1 MLTHVCVYFLV
12 GGLAMVVVGEE
23 EDGEELTVIKPGQ
36 TDFTLEAGEE
46 VKKWSG
52 YPAAVAVSAI
62 NFIDGW

>member
-12 GGLAMVVVGEE
+12 GGLAMVVVVEE

-36 TDFTLEAGEE
+36 TDFTLEAGGEQ
-46 VKKWSG
+46 KKWPG

-62 NFIDGW
+62 GVIAG